1 MSIETQDTIAAI
13 STPSGRS
20 FSAIIKIS
28 GTEAIQC
35 IKNSFVPNSHID
47 LENMPTY
54 TSVQGYINVLEEQ
67 INIPVLLYI
76 MRQPYSYTKEDVVE
90 IHTIGS
96 PWILEMLLNSIFS
109 KKPDTKRNIRISQP
123 GEFTK
128 RAFLHG
134 RIDLTQAEST
144 MRIIR
149 AQTDSELK
157 SAIMQLTG
165 SISKQIKY
173 VQDEAVSLCA
183 HIEAAI
189 DFSDQDIEL
198 ISIVE
203 ITNRLE
209 TIKRTIS
216 DLLAQSET
224 SKVYTDGINTILYG
238 KPNVGKSSLINAL
251 LEKKRAVVSEIPGTT
266 RDIIA
271 DTLDVSGIRFKL
283 TDTAGIDETEDI
295 VSSLAMERTKDTL
308 KSAHVILIVFDDNT
322 SINEQLREIKLEN
335 ITGSI
340 IVVINKCDLQKNDLP
355 VELPVELRKY
365 PVVRTS
371 TTTGEG
377 LEKLKKILLETVLG
391 GQVNIYG
398 SPSTFNTRQKEAL
411 LRSLQSILQTIESAK
426 NDESYEF
433 IALNLRTAVD
443 ALGEVVGEITTENIL
458 DKIFSG
464 FCIGK

>member
-1 MSIETQDTIAAI
+1 M
-13 STPSGRS
+13 
-20 FSAIIKIS
+20 
-28 GTEAIQC
+28 
-35 IKNSFVPNSHID
+35 
-47 LENMPTY
+47 
-54 TSVQGYINVLEEQ
+54 
-67 INIPVLLYI
+67 
-76 MRQPYSYTKEDVVE
+76 
-90 IHTIGS
+90 
-96 PWILEMLLNSIFS
+96 
-109 KKPDTKRNIRISQP
+109 
-123 GEFTK
+123 
-128 RAFLHG
+128 
-134 RIDLTQAEST
+134 
-144 MRIIR
+144 
-149 AQTDSELK
+149 
-157 SAIMQLTG
+157 
-165 SISKQIKY
+165 
-173 VQDEAVSLCA
+173 
-183 HIEAAI
+183 
-189 DFSDQDIEL
+189 
-198 ISIVE
+198 
-203 ITNRLE
+203 E

-224 SKVYTDGINTILYG
+224 SKIYTEGINTILYG

-283 TDTAGIDETEDI
+283 IDTAGIDETEDI

-322 SINEQLREIKLEN
+322 GINEQLREIKSEN

-340 IVVINKCDLQKNDLP
+340 IVVVNKCDLQKNDLP
-355 VELPVELRKY
+355 VELPIELRKY

-433 IALNLRTAVD
+433 IALNLRTAID
-443 ALGEVVGEITTENIL
+443 TLGEVVGEITTENIL